1 MVEPIRSP
9 KGGLNDKKQQ
19 LKHDSNEK
27 NDLDSAFGRT
37 VLRRTGNAQDAI
49 FPKGQ
54 KGPAEFFTGNA
65 YPYGLVQ
72 ADSTYTTLAGNVY
85 FEAGARSHW
94 HSHPAGQLLIVIDG
108 TGYHQIE
115 GQPKEIITKG
125 DVVKFPPNTKHWHG
139 ASKDEGM
146 SHIYVIPNTEKG
158 IVEWMEPVSDAQYN
172 N

>member
-1 MVEPIRSP
+1 MKQPLLIFTILLSLILISLGCQNTHQENEETETVE
-9 KGGLNDKKQQ
+9 
-19 LKHDSNEK
+19 
-27 NDLDSAFGRT
+27 
-37 VLRRTGNAQDAI
+37 AI
-49 FPKGQ
+49 FPQGEKGSD
-54 KGPAEFFTGNA
+54 EFFTGNA